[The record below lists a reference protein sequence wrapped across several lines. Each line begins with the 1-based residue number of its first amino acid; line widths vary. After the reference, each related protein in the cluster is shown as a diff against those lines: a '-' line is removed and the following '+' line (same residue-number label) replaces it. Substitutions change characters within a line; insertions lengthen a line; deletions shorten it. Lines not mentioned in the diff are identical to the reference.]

1 MLGVSVATD
10 AGNPENNMT
19 NLAIVT
25 TSHKPTPFTRS
36 TESVAPYTRKAQI
49 IEINRAERAAQETD
63 LVLRLLRD
71 EPAAW
76 RFFTAEYSRVIIGC
90 IRRVLARF
98 TRVTNDHDVDEVY
111 ARFCFELLAN
121 DRKKLRCFD
130 PEKGGRLST
139 WIGLLATNSTYD
151 YLRRIKRDRVC
162 EPMPEGDCL
171 QSDVE
176 SPFEQVALQQRATLT
191 AAILRQLSERDR
203 EFVELYFA
211 QGMEAEQIAEHM
223 NISVKT
229 VYTKRHKIT
238 ARLEQLL
245 AGQA

>member
-1 MLGVSVATD
+1 
-10 AGNPENNMT
+10 MT
-19 NLAIVT
+19 NLATVHT
-25 TSHKPTPFTRS
+25 PTSQNPSPFALKS
-36 TESVAPYTRKAQI
+36 QSPAPKIHKAQI
-49 IEINRAERAAQETD
+49 IEINRAERAAQEMD
-63 LVLRLLRD
+63 LVARLLRD

-76 RFFTAEYSRVIIGC
+76 RFFTTEYSRVIIGC

-98 TRVTNDHDVDEVY
+98 TRVTSDHDVDEVY

-121 DRKKLRCFD
+121 DRKKLRRFD

-139 WIGLLATNSTYD
+139 WIGLLATNATYD

-162 EPMPEGDCL
+162 EPMPESDNL

-176 SPFEQVALQQRATLT
+176 SPFEQVALQQRAALT
-191 AAILRQLSERDR
+191 SVILRQLSERDR

-211 QGMEAEQIAEHM
+211 QGMEAEQIAELM

-238 ARLEQLL
+238 ARLEQML